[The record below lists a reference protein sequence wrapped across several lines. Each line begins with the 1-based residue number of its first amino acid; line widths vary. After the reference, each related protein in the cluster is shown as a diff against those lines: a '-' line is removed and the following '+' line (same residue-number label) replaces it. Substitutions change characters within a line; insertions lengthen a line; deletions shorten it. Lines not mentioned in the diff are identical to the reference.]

1 MIELNPRERILS
13 LLAVIILV
21 PLLSVKFII
30 IPLYNYQDK
39 QLSSIT
45 SIKKK
50 IVQVDLLGQELS
62 YLVRV
67 NKTQRVSL
75 SKRIDQILH
84 SVKLKSKS
92 RTVVE
97 ENPSGGYRLILKL
110 DEVNLTELT
119 NLVYRIENSKPVILI
134 DSIDINPSYQNKALF
149 RISSVLSSK

>member
-1 MIELNPRERILS
+1 MIDLNPRERILS
-13 LLAVIILV
+13 ALAILILV
-21 PLLSVKFII
+21 PLLSIKFII

-50 IVQVDLLGQELS
+50 IEQVDLLGQELS

-67 NKTQRVSL
+67 NKMQRVSL

-97 ENPSGGYRLILKL
+97 ENPSGGYRLILKI
-110 DEVNLTELT
+110 DGVNLTELT
-119 NLVYRIENSKPVILI
+119 NLIYRIENSKPVII
-134 DSIDINPSYQNKALF
+134 VDSIDINPSYQNKALF